1 MLGVPPTSKRA
12 TIAPAWLAL
21 SCVTAANYG
30 IEAAATTL
38 PRGESAARRAVA
50 LDPDDPVAHTAFGL
64 VTLNFHF
71 RADEAIASYRKAIEL
86 APSFASAWQ
95 FLAEA
100 WSVSGHHPEAIAAA
114 DQAVELEPFSPV
126 VHAVRGLVLQAARRP
141 QEALEALDQALL
153 LDPRFTWVHRY
164 RGHALTRLGRKRAA
178 AFVAEVQGWGEHG
191 EELAKL
197 ERLVAERDLTGYWE
211 WRLAQLLAMREQG
224 GAPKPT

>member
-1 MLGVPPTSKRA
+1 M
-12 TIAPAWLAL
+12 
-21 SCVTAANYG
+21 
-30 IEAAATTL
+30 
-38 PRGESAARRAVA
+38 
-50 LDPDDPVAHTAFGL
+50 
-64 VTLNFHF
+64 TLNFHF

-126 VHAVRGLVLQAARRP
+126 VHAVRGLVLLAARRP
-141 QEALEALDQALL
+141 QAALEALDQALL

-164 RGHALTRLGRKRAA
+164 RAHALTRLGRKRAAAA

-211 WRLAQLLAMREQG
+211 WRLAQLLAMRGQG
-224 GAPKPT
+224 GAPGPTQLAEALAALGRNEEALTELARAPAALDGEYFLHYRESPAFDGLRSDPRFIALYSQFGL